1 MLASRGT
8 LNAFAL
14 AVTMLASHAPLQC
27 GWRKPPPEAERT
39 ETAGEALWNLAERFG
54 AEGDA
59 PARERT
65 LRYLV
70 ERYPSSRFAKRA
82 ADELGVPVDNAAP
95 RTH

>member
-1 MLASRGT
+1 MFPPRG
-8 LNAFAL
+8 LHKAFAL
-14 AVTMLASHAPLQC
+14 MLTLLAGHAPLQC